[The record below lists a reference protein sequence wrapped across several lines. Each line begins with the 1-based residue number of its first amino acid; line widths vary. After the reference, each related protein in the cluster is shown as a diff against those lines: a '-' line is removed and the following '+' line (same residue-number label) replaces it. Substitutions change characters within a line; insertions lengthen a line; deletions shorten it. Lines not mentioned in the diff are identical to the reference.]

1 MVCPYQQIDRMSVE
15 ESKITL
21 ESPPPA
27 PKTLAEEGFLTVDL
41 PTNLSANLSEE
52 SAKFSIK
59 PIEESKPDPTSLTQA
74 DPVNSDHLG
83 ITQVR
88 FKTIDGKLTLL
99 LPAQV
104 ILKAEDGSEHI
115 GTTWSDLLEHLQQ
128 RLSGVERFWQS
139 EALVYLLGGDRL
151 LDARQL
157 QELSEALQS
166 HQLVLHSV
174 ATLRR
179 QTAIAAATLGLSVE
193 QGKVANSLTQSL
205 NAPAEPLYVKMTVR
219 SGTEIR
225 HPGSVIVF
233 GDVNPGG
240 EVIADGD
247 ILVWGKL
254 KGMAH
259 AGAKGNN
266 QAAIVALHLEAT
278 QLRIGDYVAR
288 VDIPTTQYSPEVARI
303 STTGTP
309 SICIMQAADYFS
321 SMRYS
326 PS

>member
-1 MVCPYQQIDRMSVE
+1 MSLE
-15 ESKITL
+15 ESKIAL
-21 ESPPPA
+21 ESPPRV
-27 PKTLAEEGFLTVDL
+27 PKSLAEEGFLTVDL
-41 PTNLSANLSEE
+41 PEDLPQPLTKPLEGNKPNLVSSPQL
-52 SAKFSIK
+52 
-59 PIEESKPDPTSLTQA
+59 SLT
-74 DPVNSDHLG
+74 NSD
-83 ITQVR
+83 TRQVR

-99 LPAQV
+99 LPAEV
-104 ILKAEDGSEHI
+104 ILKAEDGLEHI

-128 RLSGVERFWQS
+128 RLSGAERFWQS
-139 EALVYLLGGDRL
+139 GALVYLLGGDRL

-157 QELSEALQS
+157 HELSESLQS

-174 ATLRR
+174 STLRR

-193 QGKVANSLTQSL
+193 QGTVANSLSQSL
-205 NAPAEPLYVKMTVR
+205 SAPAEPLYVKMTVR

-259 AGAKGNN
+259 AGANGNTK
-266 QAAIVALHLEAT
+266 AAIVALHLEAT
-278 QLRIGDYVAR
+278 QLRIAEYVAR
-288 VDIPTTQYSPEVARI
+288 VDIPTTQYSPEVAHI

-309 SICIMQAADYFS
+309 SICIMQAADYFL

>member
-1 MVCPYQQIDRMSVE
+1 MSSE
-15 ESKITL
+15 EFKIAL
-21 ESPPPA
+21 ESPPHV
-27 PKTLAEEGFLTVDL
+27 PKSLAEEGFLTVNLPEDL
-41 PTNLSANLSEE
+41 PQPLT
-52 SAKFSIK
+52 K
-59 PIEESKPDPTSLTQA
+59 PLKENKPDSI
-74 DPVNSDHLG
+74 NSD

-88 FKTIDGKLTLL
+88 FKTIDGNLTLL
-99 LPAQV
+99 LPAER

-115 GTTWSDLLEHLQQ
+115 GTNWSDLLEHLQQ
-128 RLSGVERFWQS
+128 RLSGTEGFWQS
-139 EALVYLLGGDRL
+139 GALVYLLGGDRL

-157 QELSEALQS
+157 HELAEALQS

-174 ATLRR
+174 STLRR

-193 QGKVANSLTQSL
+193 QGKVANNLTQSL

-225 HPGSVIVF
+225 HPGSVIIF

-259 AGAKGNN
+259 AGAKGNLR
-266 QAAIVALHLEAT
+266 AAIVALHLEAT

-288 VDIPTTQYSPEVARI
+288 VDMPTTQYSPEVAHI

>member
-1 MVCPYQQIDRMSVE
+1 MSVE
-15 ESKITL
+15 ESKIAV
-21 ESPPPA
+21 ESPPPV
-27 PKTLAEEGFLTVDL
+27 PKSLAEEGFLTVEL
-41 PTNLSANLSEE
+41 PKE
-52 SAKFSIK
+52 SPQPSIK
-59 PIEESKPDPTSLTQA
+59 PLELNKAEPIS
-74 DPVNSDHLG
+74 G
-83 ITQVR
+83 ITQAR
-88 FKTIDGKLTLL
+88 FKTIDGKLILL
-99 LPAQV
+99 LPAEA
-104 ILKAEDGSEHI
+104 ILKAEDGSEHV
-115 GTTWSDLLEHLQQ
+115 GTTWSDLLEQLQQ
-128 RLSGVERFWQS
+128 RLSGTEQFWQPGT
-139 EALVYLLGGDRL
+139 LVYLQGGDRL
-151 LDARQL
+151 LDASQL
-157 QELSEALQS
+157 HELAEAMRS
-166 HQLVLHSV
+166 HQMVLHSV

-205 NAPAEPLYVKMTVR
+205 SAPAEPLYVKMTVR

-233 GDVNPGG
+233 GDVNAGA

-259 AGAKGNN
+259 AGASGNT

-288 VDIPTTQYSPEVARI
+288 VETPTTQFSPEVAHI

-326 PS
+326 QS

>member
-1 MVCPYQQIDRMSVE
+1 MSVE
-15 ESKITL
+15 ESKIAL
-21 ESPPPA
+21 ESPPRV
-27 PKTLAEEGFLTVDL
+27 PKSLAEEGFLTVDI
-41 PTNLSANLSEE
+41 SEE
-52 SAKFSIK
+52 SPK
-59 PIEESKPDPTSLTQA
+59 PSTRVLEENKPDPTLPTQSSSA
-74 DPVNSDHLG
+74 NSDNSV
-83 ITQVR
+83 ITQIR

-99 LPAQV
+99 LPAEA
-104 ILKAEDGSEHI
+104 ILKAEDGSEHV
-115 GTTWSDLLEHLQQ
+115 GTTWSDFLEQLQQ
-128 RLSGVERFWQS
+128 RLSGSEQFWQS
-139 EALVYLLGGDRL
+139 GTLVYLQGGDRL

-157 QELSEALQS
+157 HELAEALQAN
-166 HQLVLHSV
+166 QLILHNV

-205 NAPAEPLYVKMTVR
+205 SAPAEPLYVKMTVR

-233 GDVNPGG
+233 GDVNAGA

-259 AGAKGNN
+259 AGANGNT
-266 QAAIVALHLEAT
+266 QAAIAALHLEAT

-288 VDIPTTQYSPEVARI
+288 VDIPTTQYNPEVAHI
-303 STTGTP
+303 STMDTP

-326 PS
+326 QS

>member
-1 MVCPYQQIDRMSVE
+1 MSVE
-15 ESKITL
+15 ESKIAL
-21 ESPPPA
+21 ESPPHV
-27 PKTLAEEGFLTVDL
+27 PKSLAEEGFLTVNLPEDL
-41 PTNLSANLSEE
+41 PQPSTKPLE
-52 SAKFSIK
+52 SNQ
-59 PIEESKPDPTSLTQA
+59 PDPISSAQLSLA
-74 DPVNSDHLG
+74 NSG
-83 ITQVR
+83 ARQVR
-88 FKTIDGKLTLL
+88 LKIVDGKLTLL
-99 LPAQV
+99 LPAEV

-115 GTTWSDLLEHLQQ
+115 GTTWSDLIEHLQQ
-128 RLSGVERFWQS
+128 RLGGTERFWQS
-139 EALVYLLGGDRL
+139 GALVYLLGGDRL
-151 LDARQL
+151 LDASQL
-157 QELSEALQS
+157 HELTEALRS
-166 HQLVLHSV
+166 HQLTLHSV
-174 ATLRR
+174 ATQRR

-193 QGKVANSLTQSL
+193 QGKVANNLTQSL
-205 NAPAEPLYVKMTVR
+205 NVPAEPLYVKMTVR

-225 HPGSVIVF
+225 HPGSVIIF

-259 AGAKGNN
+259 AGAKGNLR
-266 QAAIVALHLEAT
+266 AAIGALHLEAT

-288 VDIPTTQYSPEVARI
+288 VDTPTTQFSPEVAHI

>member
-1 MVCPYQQIDRMSVE
+1 MSVE
-15 ESKITL
+15 ESKIAL
-21 ESPPPA
+21 ESPPRV
-27 PKTLAEEGFLTVDL
+27 PKSLAEEGFLTVDI
-41 PTNLSANLSEE
+41 SEE
-52 SAKFSIK
+52 STK
-59 PIEESKPDPTSLTQA
+59 PSTRVLEENKPDPTLPAQSSSA
-74 DPVNSDHLG
+74 NSSSANSDNSV

-99 LPAQV
+99 LPAEA
-104 ILKAEDGSEHI
+104 ILKAEDGSEHV
-115 GTTWSDLLEHLQQ
+115 GTTWSDLLEQLQQ
-128 RLSGVERFWQS
+128 HLSGTEQLWQPGT
-139 EALVYLLGGDRL
+139 LVYLPAGDRL

-157 QELSEALQS
+157 HELAEALQAN
-166 HQLVLHSV
+166 QLILHSV

-205 NAPAEPLYVKMTVR
+205 SAPAEPLYVKMTVR

-233 GDVNPGG
+233 GDVNAGA

-254 KGMAH
+254 KGRAH
-259 AGAKGNN
+259 AGASGNTK
-266 QAAIVALHLEAT
+266 AAIAALHLEAT

-288 VDIPTTQYSPEVARI
+288 VDTPTTQYSPEVAHI

-309 SICIMQAADYFS
+309 AFASCRLLTIFLL
-321 SMRYS
+321 
-326 PS
+326 